1 MAVQQIGLSDEM
13 KQCVDSCTEAIEV
26 CEWCAE
32 EYVDHGEGIAE
43 CIRLCRDVAD
53 IASLCA
59 RLCTR
64 GSEFNSRIAEARA
77 QASEACAEKCESHD
91 HEHRQACA
99 EILPQ
104 CAESCRAMA

>member
-13 KQCVDSCTEAIEV
+13 EQCVDSCTEAVEV
-26 CEWCAE
+26 CEWCAGE
-32 EYVDHGEGIAE
+32 CVDHGEGMAE

-59 RLCTR
+59 PVYAR
-64 GSEFNSRIAEARA
+64 SEFNSRIAEACA
-77 QASEACAEKCESHD
+77 QASEACAEECESHD
-91 HEHRQACA
+91 HEHCQACA

-104 CAESCRAMA
+104 CAESCRAMT